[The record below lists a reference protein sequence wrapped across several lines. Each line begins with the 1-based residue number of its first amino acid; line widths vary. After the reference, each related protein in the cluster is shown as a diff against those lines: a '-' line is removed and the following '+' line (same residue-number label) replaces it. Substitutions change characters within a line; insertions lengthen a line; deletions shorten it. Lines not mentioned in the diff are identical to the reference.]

1 MEISVALDKLRTIC
15 SRQEKAPAD
24 IISFLKK
31 WDVDSSQH
39 QQVIGKL
46 RSEKF
51 IDDRRYATAFT
62 KDKIKFEHWGFVK
75 IRIMLN
81 QKGID
86 KKITDEVI
94 KEIDRMEYRAMI
106 GKELDKKRKSIKGT
120 PYEIWA
126 KLARYG
132 SSKGY
137 AMEDMEHFLGSEGE

>member
-75 IRIMLN
+75 IRLMLN

-86 KKITDEVI
+86 RKITDEVI